1 MGNFKVEDVEL
12 KGGKT
17 SFIAIQTNEQ
27 NSITRDQ
34 VLELQ
39 SILTKLNED
48 SSVKG
53 IVIHSENE
61 KFFCN
66 GMDAKHIS
74 TTPKDK
80 LADEM
85 GEIIKF
91 FVFMSNIYKPL
102 VAEISGYAMGGGA
115 VLSLACDYRFMVT
128 GKARISFTEVFF
140 GLPLPGVLIEKAK
153 MVVLPQHVNDI
164 IYGTNYKAEEA
175 KETGFIH
182 DIAENREELRK
193 LTIRKLESLYK
204 FPLSAFQG
212 TKESLHFHLSQYAD
226 AHMKA
231 LDKNFKAP
239 IIQKNLM
246 EAMNAF
252 NEKRRPNFE

>member
-1 MGNFKVEDVEL
+1 MNPFKVENQEL

-17 SFIAIQTNEQ
+17 AFIGIQTSEQ
-27 NSITRDQ
+27 NTVTRDQ
-34 VLELQ
+34 ILELQ
-39 SILTKLNED
+39 RILTDLDKD
-48 SSVKG
+48 STVRG

-74 TTPKDK
+74 TTPKDR
-80 LADEM
+80 LAEEM

-91 FVFMSNIYKPL
+91 FVFMSEIYKPL

-115 VLSLACDYRFMVT
+115 VLSLACDYRMMLT

-140 GLPLPGVLIEKAK
+140 GLPLPGVLIEKCK
-153 MVVLPQHVNDI
+153 MAVLPQHVNDV

-175 KETGFIH
+175 KEIGFIH
-182 DIAENREELRK
+182 EIADNKEDLRK
-193 LTIRKLESLYK
+193 LTVRKLENLYK
-204 FPLSAFQG
+204 FPLSAFQK
-212 TKESLHFHLSQYAD
+212 TKESLHYHLSQYAD

-231 LDKNFKAP
+231 LDANFQNP
-239 IIQKNLM
+239 VIQKNLM

-252 NEKRRPNFE
+252 QEKRRPNFS

>member
-1 MGNFKVEDVEL
+1 MSNYHVEEKEL

-17 SFIAIQTNEQ
+17 SFIGIQTNEQ

-34 VLELQ
+34 ILELQ

-48 SSVKG
+48 ASVKG

-74 TTPKDK
+74 TTPQEK
-80 LADEM
+80 LAEEM

-91 FVFMSNIYKPL
+91 FVFVSNIYKPL
-102 VAEISGYAMGGGA
+102 IAEISGYAMGGGA
-115 VLSLACDYRFMVT
+115 VLSLACDYRMMMT

-140 GLPLPGVLIEKAK
+140 GLPLPGVLIEKTK
-153 MVVLPQHVNDI
+153 MVVLPQHVNDV

-175 KETGFIH
+175 KEIGFIH
-182 DIAENREELRK
+182 EIANNKEDLRK
-193 LTIRKLESLYK
+193 LTIRKLETLYK

-231 LDKNFKAP
+231 LDKNFKTP

-252 NEKRRPNFE
+252 GEKRRPNFE